1 MNIYDLIIASPFITI
16 AYGIWQHNNVSI
28 LAKQTARKHCQ
39 QVGVQL
45 LDQNILLKRIRIA
58 RSPHSLFAL
67 KRIYGFEF
75 SSIGD
80 FRYQGSIVL
89 LGKRTQSIELEPFKM
104 HSESHL

>member
-1 MNIYDLIIASPFITI
+1 MNIYDLLIISPFVII

-28 LAKQTARKHCQ
+28 LARQAARKHCE

-45 LDQNILLKRIRIA
+45 LDQNILLKRMSIA

-67 KRIYGFEF
+67 KRIYDFEF

-80 FRYQGSIVL
+80 FRYQGHIIL
-89 LGKRTQSIELEPFKM
+89 LGKRIQGIELEPFKM
-104 HSESHL
+104 HPESPI